1 MPGSTFF
8 ELLDAEADRATYDAV
23 VEAAAAAGAAPAEL
37 AALARERDLALQVR
51 ELIGRHR
58 QREAE
63 LTALYETANDL
74 TAIRDVDLILSA
86 IVRRARLLLH
96 ADMTYLSLN
105 DESEGASYMKV
116 TDGSIS
122 AEFRNLR
129 LPLGTGLLGL
139 VAQTGAPHHT
149 DNYQSDERFLH
160 RDYIDHAVADEGIRA
175 ILGVPLL
182 VDGKVIGTLLA
193 THRRIRPFPPN
204 EVTLLTSFAAHAA
217 IALENARLFEQVR
230 SALDEVD
237 AANRQIRAHSQA
249 VEVAASAHDRMTDV
263 VLRGGGVDDVA
274 SALADVLGGTVCA
287 LDPGGRPILG
297 TAPDLAGLDEGIEI
311 SRGSGRSVRLDD
323 DTDAPAYVVA
333 AVAGGE
339 HLGTLVLTG
348 TEELARP
355 AQRTL
360 ERGALLTS
368 LVLLF
373 TRTVSEAEDRV
384 RGELLHD
391 ALSGRPADLE
401 RLAERALRYGANLDQ
416 SGVVAVAVV
425 GDAPWHPVMATAS
438 AFAGQHGGLGGVH
451 DGHAVVVCP
460 GGDTMR
466 VGRSLRDRLV
476 AAGVAGTVGVEAAA
490 GIKDV
495 ARAHAKALQCAHTL
509 VSLRRHGEVSDAAG
523 LGLARLVLGG
533 NGPEELDEF
542 IDAML
547 GPLLRYD
554 ARRGT
559 ALVETV
565 EAWFDCGGR
574 AVEVADRLHIHPNTV
589 AQRLARV
596 GRVVGEGWRD
606 PARALDH
613 QMALRLWR
621 LRAQRG

>member
-8 ELLDAEADRATYDAV
+8 DLLDAEADRASFDAV
-23 VEAAAAAGAAPAEL
+23 VEAAVAAGAAPDEL
-37 AALARERDLALQVR
+37 AALVRERDLALQVR
-51 ELIGRHR
+51 ELISRHR

-74 TAIRDVDLILSA
+74 TAIRDVDLILVA

-105 DESEGASYMKV
+105 DEEEGASYMKV

-149 DNYQSDERFLH
+149 DDYQSDERFLH

-182 VDGKVIGTLLA
+182 VDGKVIGALLA
-193 THRRIRPFPPN
+193 THRRVRPFPPN

-237 AANRQIRAHSQA
+237 AANRQIRAHSEA

-274 SALADVLGGTVCA
+274 SALADLLGGTVCA

-297 TAPDLAGLDEGIEI
+297 SAPELAGLDEAIET
-311 SRGSGRSVRLDD
+311 SRGSGRSVRLDA
-323 DTDAPAYVVA
+323 DAPAYVVA

-373 TRTVSEAEDRV
+373 TRTVSDAEHRV

-416 SGVVAVAVV
+416 AGVVAVAVV
-425 GDAPWHPVMATAS
+425 GDAPLHPVMAIAS
-438 AFAGQHGGLGGVH
+438 AFAGQSDGLGGVH

-460 GGDTMR
+460 GADAVR
-466 VGRSLRDRLV
+466 VGRALRDRLV
-476 AAGVAGTVGVEAAA
+476 AGGVACTVGVEAAE

-495 ARAHAKALQCAHTL
+495 ARAHAQALQCASTL
-509 VSLRRHGEVSDAAG
+509 LALRRDGEVSDAAG

-533 NGPEELDEF
+533 HGPEELDEF

-574 AVEVADRLHIHPNTV
+574 AVEVAERLHIHPNTV
-589 AQRLARV
+589 AQRLTRV
-596 GRVVGEGWRD
+596 GRVLGAGWRD

-621 LRAQRG
+621 LRAQR